1 MIGAL
6 FAIPGIGAA
15 AMSIQ
20 EANFPEGQRVSKT
33 KILEGSKKIVFF
45 QNQNSEEHH
54 DSEVLINGL
63 SQTYKCASQNVN
75 SRVTI
80 YTYFSRW
87 FCSAKTFHFS
97 IKHHRRKEKKV
108 FKDTRTQRYK
118 AKLKIWPWRA
128 SDLAEYVPARQP
140 AGQTDSIA
148 HQRTRPPNCGS
159 ALRLAPR
166 RPDSRL
172 KNNQPARNNNSSE
185 SGAPDEL
192 KENKKREAAA
202 YPPPARSTDGAIEGH
217 SGRIEV
223 LKKVRRPGTM

>member
-1 MIGAL
+1 MRESRFML
-6 FAIPGIGAA
+6 TSPDDSVQRKH
-15 AMSIQ
+15 SIS
-20 EANFPEGQRVSKT
+20 ASNT
-33 KILEGSKKIVFF
+33 T
-45 QNQNSEEHH
+45 EE
-54 DSEVLINGL
+54 
-63 SQTYKCASQNVN
+63 K
-75 SRVTI
+75 
-80 YTYFSRW
+80 
-87 FCSAKTFHFS
+87 
-97 IKHHRRKEKKV
+97 KKV

-202 YPPPARSTDGAIEGH
+202 YPPPPVLPTVQLKVTPVGLKCSKRCDDPGLCKVQRERVQSARANCKRAGPESDF
-217 SGRIEV
+217 
-223 LKKVRRPGTM
+223 RRLS

>member
-20 EANFPEGQRVSKT
+20 EANPPKGQWVLKT
-33 KILEGSKKIVFF
+33 EIFKNSKKMGFF

-80 YTYFSRW
+80 HTYFSRW

-97 IKHHRRKEKKV
+97 IKHHRRKEKK
-108 FKDTRTQRYK
+108 
-118 AKLKIWPWRA
+118 
-128 SDLAEYVPARQP
+128 
-140 AGQTDSIA
+140 
-148 HQRTRPPNCGS
+148 
-159 ALRLAPR
+159 RL
-166 RPDSRL
+166 
-172 KNNQPARNNNSSE
+172 
-185 SGAPDEL
+185 
-192 KENKKREAAA
+192 
-202 YPPPARSTDGAIEGH
+202 
-217 SGRIEV
+217 
-223 LKKVRRPGTM
+223 

>member
-1 MIGAL
+1 
-6 FAIPGIGAA
+6 
-15 AMSIQ
+15 MSIQ
-20 EANFPEGQRVSKT
+20 AANFPKGQRVLKT
-33 KILEGSKKIVFF
+33 EILEGSKKMGFF
-45 QNQNSEEHH
+45 QNQNSVEHH

-63 SQTYKCASQNVN
+63 SQTYKCASHDLYLLLQM
-75 SRVTI
+75 I
-80 YTYFSRW
+80 LFSENIPFRHQTPP
-87 FCSAKTFHFS
+87 K
-97 IKHHRRKEKKV
+97 KRKKV